1 MIKIRRIIV
10 GIFCG
15 EIFCGVCE
23 VLLLVTLGFIYL
35 DNLEIFVRFVGSADS
50 CYTRPSCQSKATWLN
65 KNSLG
70 F

>member
-1 MIKIRRIIV
+1 M

-15 EIFCGVCE
+15 DIFCGVCE
-23 VLLLVTLGFIYL
+23 VLLLVTLRFFCSDDL
-35 DNLEIFVRFVGSADS
+35 KIFVRFVGSADS
-50 CYTRPSCQSKATWLN
+50 CYTRPSCQSKATWLK